1 MERFSVIMK
10 KTTKSKG
17 LESESNKDLKERNL
31 QLEQENEN
39 LRAQS
44 LLKKDLELLLLRRL
58 CDAQGSL
65 LRLA

>member
-1 MERFSVIMK
+1 MK